1 MCGSEVVGAP
11 AFYYATGATIPEY
24 LLLAASFYNRQL
36 TPSPGFLYACALTS
50 VHVSAW
56 LLPGKRT
63 TDATTFDTN
72 QLIDVTGA
80 HAFVEAGTN
89 DFRGPCP
96 GLNALANHNYIPHHG
111 VVSVEQAILA
121 ATEVFGMGLD
131 FATGAGVLALYGAN
145 LLDVSFFEFSIGG
158 PPGGTSGGILGAPT
172 GLSGTYNQFES
183 DSSPTR
189 CDLYECGDNFSL
201 QPDAFQGLLDLIGQN
216 PDPAAIWTSSFNT
229 ESQGSNIPKQ
239 TIHISSTDPSKCFSQ
254 LASNLATV
262 LIGGAMTNHSAV
274 DPEGFFSVDGLSSLY
289 GVSRGP
295 DGLKYNRNERIP
307 SSWYRRPL
315 DDQYLAYPE
324 TVLIGGNTGE
334 VDSFVPIDITDLT
347 GGVYSAA
354 SLLEGNNA
362 VCFAFQFLQ
371 LAFPD
376 IASNLEDL
384 VAEILQQLAE
394 TVEPLECP
402 EFETLDLESLRKYPG
417 YTRSVKRS
425 V

>member
-1 MCGSEVVGAP
+1 MYAAP
-11 AFYYATGATIPEY
+11 AF
-24 LLLAASFYNRQL
+24 
-36 TPSPGFLYACALTS
+36 LYFCALTS

-56 LLPGKRT
+56 ISPAKRT
-63 TDATTFDTN
+63 TNATNFDTN
-72 QLIDVTGA
+72 RLIDVTGA
-80 HAFVEAGTN
+80 HAFVEAGPN

-96 GLNALANHNYIPHHG
+96 GLNALANHNYIPHNG

-121 ATEVFGMGLD
+121 ANEVFGMGLD

-145 LLDVSFFEFSIGG
+145 LLDVPFFEFSVGG
-158 PPGGTSGGILGAPT
+158 PPGGTLGGILGAPT
-172 GLSGTYNQFES
+172 GLSGTHNQFES

-189 CDLYECGDNFSL
+189 CDLYECL
-201 QPDAFQGLLDLIGQN
+201 QPDVFQGLLDLIEQN
-216 PDPAAIWTSSFNT
+216 PDP
-229 ESQGSNIPKQ
+229 
-239 TIHISSTDPSKCFSQ
+239 SKNLDIIIQ
-254 LASNLATV
+254 HRLARLQHSKANNPYFFYGPIEMLISNLAAV
-262 LIGGAMTNHSAV
+262 FMGGGLTNHSAA

-289 GVSRGP
+289 GVSRGT
-295 DGLKYNRNERIP
+295 DSLTHDRNERIP

-315 DDQYLAYPE
+315 DDPYLACPE

-334 VDSFVPIDITDLT
+334 VDSFVPIDITNLT

-362 VCFAFQFLQ
+362 FCFAFQFLQ

-376 IASNLEDL
+376 IAINLEDL
-384 VAEILQQLAE
+384 AAEILQQLAE
-394 TVEPLECP
+394 TLEPLACP
-402 EFETLDLESLRKYPG
+402 EFETLDLESLSKYPG

>member
-24 LLLAASFYNRQL
+24 LLLAASFYNRRL
-36 TPSPGFLYACALTS
+36 TPMYAAPGFLYVCALTS

-80 HAFVEAGTN
+80 HAFVEAGPN

-145 LLDVSFFEFSIGG
+145 LLDVPFFEFSIGG
-158 PPGGTSGGILGAPT
+158 PPGGTLGGILGPPT
-172 GLSGTYNQFES
+172 GLSGTHNQFES

-216 PDPAAIWTSSFNT
+216 PDPSRNLEILIQHRVARL
-229 ESQGSNIPKQ
+229 Q
-239 TIHISSTDPSKCFSQ
+239 HSKANNPYFFYGPIEM

-262 LIGGAMTNHSAV
+262 LIGGAMTNHSAA
-274 DPEGFFSVDGLSSLY
+274 DPEGFFS
-289 GVSRGP
+289 
-295 DGLKYNRNERIP
+295 YNRNERIP

-315 DDQYLAYPE
+315 DDQYLAVTHAIPDMLRMWAEYPE

-402 EFETLDLESLRKYPG
+402 EFETLDLESLSKYPG
-417 YTRSVKRS
+417 YTRSAKRS

>member
-1 MCGSEVVGAP
+1 M
-11 AFYYATGATIPEY
+11 YAA
-24 LLLAASFYNRQL
+24 
-36 TPSPGFLYACALTS
+36 PGFVYFCALAS

-56 LLPGKRT
+56 MLPGKRT
-63 TDATTFDTN
+63 IDATTFDTN
-72 QLIDVTGA
+72 QLIDVIGA
-80 HAFVEAGTN
+80 HTFVEAGPN

-145 LLDVSFFEFSIGG
+145 LLDVPFFEFSIGG
-158 PPGGTSGGILGAPT
+158 PPGGILGGILGAPT
-172 GLSGTYNQFES
+172 GLSGTHNQFES

-189 CDLYECGDNFSL
+189 CDLYECRNLDILIQHRVARL
-201 QPDAFQGLLDLIGQN
+201 QHSKANN
-216 PDPAAIWTSSFNT
+216 PYFFYGPI
-229 ESQGSNIPKQ
+229 EM
-239 TIHISSTDPSKCFSQ
+239 

-262 LIGGAMTNHSAV
+262 LIGGAMTNHSAA

-295 DGLKYNRNERIP
+295 DGLRYSRNERIP

-315 DDQYLAYPE
+315 NDPYLAITHALPDMLRMWAEYPE

-354 SLLEGNNA
+354 NLLEGSNA
-362 VCFAFQFLQ
+362 ICFAFQFLQ

-376 IASNLEDL
+376 IVSNLEDL
-384 VAEILQQLAE
+384 VAEILKP
-394 TVEPLECP
+394 PLECP
-402 EFETLDLESLRKYPG
+402 EFETLDLESLSKYPG

>member
-1 MCGSEVVGAP
+1 M
-11 AFYYATGATIPEY
+11 YAA
-24 LLLAASFYNRQL
+24 
-36 TPSPGFLYACALTS
+36 PGFLYFCALTS

-56 LLPGKRT
+56 MLPGKRT

-80 HAFVEAGTN
+80 HAFVEAGPD
-89 DFRGPCP
+89 DFRGPCL

-121 ATEVFGMGLD
+121 ATEGI

-145 LLDVSFFEFSIGG
+145 LLDVPFFEFSIGG
-158 PPGGTSGGILGAPT
+158 PPGGILGGILGAPT
-172 GLSGTYNQFES
+172 GLSGTHNQFES

-189 CDLYECGDNFSL
+189 CDLYECGDNYSL
-201 QPDAFQGLLDLIGQN
+201 QPDAFQGLLDIIEQN
-216 PDPAAIWTSSFNT
+216 PDPSRNLDIIIQHRVARL
-229 ESQGSNIPKQ
+229 Q
-239 TIHISSTDPSKCFSQ
+239 HSKANNPYFFYGPIEM
-254 LASNLATV
+254 LVSNLAAV
-262 LIGGAMTNHSAV
+262 LIGGAMTNHSAA
-274 DPEGFFSVDGLSSLY
+274 DPDGFFFSVDGLSSLY

-315 DDQYLAYPE
+315 DDPYLAVTHALSDMLRMWTEYPE
-324 TVLIGGNTGE
+324 TVLVGGNTGK

-402 EFETLDLESLRKYPG
+402 QFETLDLESLRKYPG
-417 YTRSVKRS
+417 YTRSVKGS